1 MCCSGDAGES
11 AGRRGSRIGDLA
23 IPAQVTRG
31 PRSRTCC
38 RNNRTHLCTNSSHV
52 SSSAAGYRR
61 DRRGTSAFR
70 RHRQTNL
77 GSSRPIPTSVC
88 HLLFVRATGY
98 SHLYRLATTTTA
110 SFASISS
117 SSGNSNSNSNSNNN
131 NSVAMKLVYHQS
143 PDLAIPIVIDYTC
156 YYTYHL
162 TKSSSTTSFKANSS
176 LSSFYVTRS
185 RARLPNRRFTS
196 FRTH

>member
-1 MCCSGDAGES
+1 MCMCCSGDAGES

-52 SSSAAGYRR
+52 SSSTAGYRR
-61 DRRGTSAFR
+61 DRRGTSAFC

-77 GSSRPIPTSVC
+77 GSSRPIPTSIC
-88 HLLFVRATGY
+88 HLLSVRAAGY
-98 SHLYRLATTTTA
+98 SHLYRLATMSTTTTA

-117 SSGNSNSNSNSNNN
+117 SSSSNSNK
-131 NSVAMKLVYHQS
+131 NSVAILYTTR
-143 PDLAIPIVIDYTC
+143 PAIPI
-156 YYTYHL
+156 
-162 TKSSSTTSFKANSS
+162 SSSLRVPSER
-176 LSSFYVTRS
+176 LRRDQQYVTPPCLLS
-185 RARLPNRRFTS
+185 T
-196 FRTH
+196 